1 MRLAFQLLLV
11 LLSVARV
18 LPAEDYYKL
27 LGIEKDADDRT
38 IRKAFK
44 KIAIQKHP
52 DKNKDN
58 PNAHAEFVKINR
70 AYEVLKDEE
79 MRKKYD
85 QYGEKGLED
94 GFQAGNN
101 YQSWQF
107 YNENF
112 GIYDDDAEIVTLNRA
127 DFQRLVTQSNELWF
141 INFYSTY
148 CSHCHQLAPTWRKF
162 AQAMQG
168 AVRIGAVNCAEDP
181 GLCQSQRVHAYPSL
195 VLYPSGEFYNGVRD
209 MELLQEFVMK
219 RMTSEVLHLKA
230 DNIDALTTKWQPY
243 DSRPW
248 VIDFCD
254 ETENCLT
261 GVNRRKL
268 AAMLDGLVNVGTLD
282 CKGDESDLCQK
293 LDAWSGVR
301 YYPAR
306 SVDKENG
313 KTMDS
318 MDPRELAE
326 EALTY
331 VADLEEIESS
341 ELTDLIGGEARD
353 WATAVLFVPNKD
365 SLKEKKDFKRLP
377 TLLLDI
383 KVVYADCSQST
394 SICQQLLDVR
404 KLPQFVVFKT
414 NGGYEV
420 DYGNKPSYHDAS
432 AFIKEAVNSPLHVLS
447 ADAYHAALNSGEMWI
462 IDYFAPWCP
471 PCLRLISEY
480 RRLHSMIDRS
490 DEVLS
495 NLKIGLVDCDKNR
508 AICNKAG
515 VQSYPTSELRTENN
529 KVHKFVG
536 YHSAASLL
544 ELIDNT
550 LNPAVDELTPE
561 DFKRLV
567 ENRDSDVTWVV
578 DYFAPWCGPCQQL
591 APELHKAA
599 RSLNKFDEKIHF
611 GSVDCQ
617 AYDAFCRQQSVS
629 FYPSVRLY
637 PAVSKNRR
645 MQRFYDY
652 PQNMWRNAETIE
664 RWVFG
669 MLPSVVIS
677 LGNDYWTT
685 VLNSGEPWLV
695 DFFAPWCGHC
705 IQFAPVYEQIAKA
718 LDGKVKVGKVDCDAW
733 PGVCRGAQIQAYP
746 TIRFYRGQNDGRQQD
761 IWGFTVKSQN
771 KDEVV
776 RLILD
781 KVNQYSGHEEL

>member
-1 MRLAFQLLLV
+1 
-11 LLSVARV
+11 
-18 LPAEDYYKL
+18 
-27 LGIEKDADDRT
+27 
-38 IRKAFK
+38 
-44 KIAIQKHP
+44 
-52 DKNKDN
+52 
-58 PNAHAEFVKINR
+58 
-70 AYEVLKDEE
+70 

-94 GFQAGNN
+94 GFQAGNNYQSWQFYNENFVLLWWVKRNNN

-306 SVDKENG
+306 GVDKENG

-377 TLLLDI
+377 TMLLDI

-394 SICQQLLDVR
+394 NICQQLLDVR

-432 AFIKEAVNSPLHVLS
+432 AFIKEAVNSPLHVLT
-447 ADAYHAALNSGEMWI
+447 ANAYHAALNSGEMWI
-462 IDYFAPWCP
+462 IDYFAPRQSNSAAAIRPRSDNNGKGRSTSAISAPLCGCATGSRHVSGWDQPPAIRIGTIMKLRWCP

-733 PGVCRGAQIQAYP
+733 PGVCRGAQ
-746 TIRFYRGQNDGRQQD
+746 RNSSHSVSD
-761 IWGFTVKSQN
+761 TVSP
-771 KDEVV
+771 DTFV
-776 RLILD
+776 RVITSDAGVMTLTGCYAD
-781 KVNQYSGHEEL
+781 AHARRR